1 MYWLLFP
8 QYLLLR
14 TIAPNEAPPAAQDSA
29 AEAAEA
35 AEAVEASGAEVVGCV
50 GDEEAAADSTAIAKI
65 LFVMFRLLL
74 AWSLARHEWILLMK
88 LQRATAKR

>member
-35 AEAVEASGAEVVGCV
+35 VEASGADLVGCV